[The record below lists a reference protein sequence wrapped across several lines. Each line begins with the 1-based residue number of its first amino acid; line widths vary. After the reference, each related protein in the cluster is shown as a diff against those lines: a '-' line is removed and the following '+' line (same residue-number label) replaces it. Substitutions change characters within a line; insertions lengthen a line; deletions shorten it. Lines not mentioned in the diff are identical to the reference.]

1 MGAAYM
7 AGLQIKYWKNI
18 DEIKKIA
25 IVDKEFES
33 QISEEQRTK
42 LVKGW
47 DQAVSRTLNWTKD
60 IE

>member
-7 AGLQIKYWKNI
+7 AGLHIKYWKNI

-25 IVDKEFES
+25 IIDKEFES
-33 QISEEQRTK
+33 QITNEQRDK

-47 DQAVSRTLNWTKD
+47 DEAVKRTLNWTKD